1 MIDYKVSK
9 MTKQRE
15 S

>member
-1 MIDYKVSK
+1 MYVSK
-9 MTKQRE
+9 MISKRR